1 MAFIFSVYT
10 RQQLFETTE
19 RLLRDVEQLERIFPN
34 SAFLKTQRALLHYSN
49 KGKGIP
55 PSIVNSFDA
64 NL

>member
-19 RLLRDVEQLERIFPN
+19 SLLRDVEQLESIFPN
-34 SAFLKTQRALLHYSN
+34 GAFLKTQRALHYSN